1 MLRNESAHEA
11 ALRSE
16 VARWLAIA
24 IPPELRDLTFRPPR
38 AAALEWYRQLSR
50 RGWVAPHW
58 PRRFGG
64 MEASPVEQVILMEEF
79 ARAGAPDFPTQGLNH
94 IGPTLIARGNATQQA
109 RHLPPI
115 LAGEV
120 IWCQGYS
127 EPGAGSDLASLRTRA
142 EVRDD
147 RLIIN
152 GHKIWTTWGHHADWM
167 FALVRTG
174 NDASRNR
181 GITFVLIDL
190 HSDGIT
196 RRPITTIAGDD
207 EFCEVFFD
215 EVAVPLENVV
225 GELGDGWS
233 VATAVLRE
241 ERLRLGAPA
250 LAFKALERLRRVVAH
265 FGRDDLHARRLVAQ
279 AEIEVE
285 TLVAAYLQAA
295 EAQHGG
301 TDGDTAYLKILSTET
316 VQSILGF
323 AQELAG
329 EYAALKLPLRSDD
342 GSRVDLSEMFLQ
354 SRRLSIYGGTNE
366 IQRGLIASKV
376 LELPRATRSNREKS

>member
-1 MLRNESAHEA
+1 MLRQESAGEA
-11 ALRSE
+11 AFRKE
-16 VARWLAIA
+16 VAEWLAGA
-24 IPPELRDLTFRPPR
+24 VPPELRDLTFRPSH
-38 AAALEWYRQLSR
+38 AEALGWYRKLSG

-58 PRRFGG
+58 PQTFGG
-64 MEASPVEQVILMEEF
+64 MGASPVEQIILMEEL

-94 IGPTLIARGNATQQA
+94 IGPTLMARGNPVQQT

-115 LAGEV
+115 LAGDV

-127 EPGAGSDLASLRTRA
+127 EPGAGSDLANLRTRA
-142 EVRDD
+142 EVRGD
-147 RLIIN
+147 RLIVN

-174 NDASRNR
+174 QESAGRD

-190 HSDGIT
+190 HSDGVT
-196 RRPITTIAGDD
+196 RRPIETIAGDD

-215 EVAVPLENVV
+215 DVAVPLENVV

-233 VATAVLRE
+233 VATAVLME

-250 LAFKALERLRRVVAH
+250 LAFKAMERLRRVVSHLGRNDAH
-265 FGRDDLHARRLVAQ
+265 TRHRLAQ
-279 AEIEVE
+279 AEVAVE
-285 TLVAAYLQAA
+285 TLVAAYLSAA
-295 EAQHGG
+295 ETQGEG
-301 TDGDTAYLKILSTET
+301 TDGATAYLKILSTET
-316 VQSILGF
+316 VQQILAF

-329 EYAALKLPLRSDD
+329 EYAALKMPLRD
-342 GSRVDLSEMFLQ
+342 GDGNRVDLSEMYLQ

-366 IQRGLIASKV
+366 IQRTLIASKV
-376 LELPRATRSNREKS
+376 LELPRSARPKKGTS

>member
-1 MLRNESAHEA
+1 MFRRESAREA
-11 ALRSE
+11 AFRRE
-16 VARWLAIA
+16 VADWLAEA
-24 IPPELRDLTFRPPR
+24 VPAELRDLTFRPSR
-38 AAALEWYRQLSR
+38 DAALDWYRKLSQ

-58 PRRFGG
+58 PRAFGG
-64 MEASPVEQVILMEEF
+64 MEASPVEQVILMEEM

-94 IGPTLIARGNATQQA
+94 IGPTLIARGTPAQHA

-115 LAGEV
+115 LAGDV

-142 EVRDD
+142 EVLGD
-147 RLIIN
+147 RLVIS
-152 GHKIWTTWGHHADWM
+152 GHKIWTTWGHYADWM
-167 FALVRTG
+167 FALVRAG
-174 NDASRNR
+174 NESAGRN

-190 HSDGIT
+190 HGDGIT

-215 EVAVPLENVV
+215 DVAVPLENVV
-225 GELGDGWS
+225 GEIGDGWS
-233 VATAVLRE
+233 VATAVLTE

-250 LAFKALERLRRVVAH
+250 LAFKALQRLRRVASYRGAPDAH
-265 FGRDDLHARRLVAQ
+265 TCQRLAQ

-285 TLVAAYLQAA
+285 TLVAAFLNAA
-295 EAQHGG
+295 EACH
-301 TDGDTAYLKILSTET
+301 DGENGATAYLKILSTET
-316 VQSILGF
+316 VQRILGF

-329 EYAALKLPLRSDD
+329 EYAALKTPLHDCD
-342 GSRVDLSEMFLQ
+342 GNRVDFSEMALQ

-366 IQRGLIASKV
+366 IQRTLIASKV
-376 LELPRATRSNREKS
+376 LDLPRAARAKKGT